1 LTVATELQW
10 ADLTEGRTIAWDFT
24 VTDEDMAAFA
34 RLSGDVAPLHTDEAF
49 ARAKGF
55 EGRVVYGALLSAQLS
70 RLVGM
75 EMPGLHGIFAGM
87 KVSFSNPVYVNRPV
101 HLTAAI
107 TDTSEAGGL
116 IVMKVRMTSGDKVVA
131 KATVE
136 AVLRNG

>member
-1 LTVATELQW
+1 MTTA
-10 ADLTEGRTIAWDFT
+10 ADLHWDALTEGRTVSWDFM

-34 RLSGDVAPLHTDEAF
+34 RLSGDTAPLHTDEAF

-75 EMPGLHGIFAGM
+75 EMPGLHGVFAGM

-101 HLTAAI
+101 TLTATI
-107 TDTSEAGGL
+107 TDRSEAGGL
-116 IVMKVRMTSGDKVVA
+116 IVIKARMTSGDKVAV

-136 AVLRNG
+136 AVVRHD

>member
-1 LTVATELQW
+1 MATATELQW
-10 ADLTEGRTIAWDFT
+10 ADLTEGRSVSWDFT

-34 RLSGDVAPLHTDEAF
+34 RLSGDVAPLHMDDAF
-49 ARAKGF
+49 ARSKGF

-75 EMPGLHGIFAGM
+75 EMPGLHGVFAGM

-101 HLTAAI
+101 TLTATI

-116 IVMKVRMTSGDKVVA
+116 IVMKVRMTSDDKVVA